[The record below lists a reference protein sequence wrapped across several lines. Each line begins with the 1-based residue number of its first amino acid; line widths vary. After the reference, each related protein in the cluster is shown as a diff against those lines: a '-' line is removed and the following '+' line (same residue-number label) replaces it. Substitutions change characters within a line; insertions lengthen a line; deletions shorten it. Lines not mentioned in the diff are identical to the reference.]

1 MIAHSHCPK
10 LRPLALAALIA
21 TLAGCAVGPDYQ
33 RPASPLPADFGKD
46 VASPQSERKAL
57 AANWWS
63 LFGDETLDQ
72 LVDTALRNNSDLRQ
86 ALARVEQAAAVA
98 READAAFLPQIDGQ
112 AGVSNS
118 QASTLSPTYSSAM
131 PRVRHSRTASLST
144 SYELDLWG
152 RVRRADEVARATLL
166 TSEYSRDAIR
176 LSVAGAVS
184 NAYLNLRALDAQLA
198 VSHDT
203 LRSREESLALIK
215 RRQAAGLSGPLEV
228 HQAEAALAAAQA
240 QFSEQTRQRTVQENQ
255 LALLTA
261 QPALKIASG
270 DLRQLPTPPLPPAG
284 LPADLIEAR
293 PDIRQ
298 AEATL
303 IGANASIGL
312 AKAGYFPKFTLTGS
326 VGSES
331 RTLSDLFLPGGG
343 TWAGGLGLLMP
354 ILDWGRTTARVDQ
367 AKALNQQSLI
377 AWENA
382 LQTAYKEVRDALVN
396 VRENSSA
403 ETAQQSREE
412 SSQKALEIARK
423 RHAAG
428 SIGYLEVLDA
438 QRTLNDAQLARI
450 NTRQARLVAAVDLFK
465 ALGGGWQAGQ

>member
-1 MIAHSHCPK
+1 MIARFH
-10 LRPLALAALIA
+10 RPLTLAIVLGAALS
-21 TLAGCAVGPDYQ
+21 GCAVGPDYQ
-33 RPASPLPADFGKD
+33 RPATPLPADFGKD
-46 VASPQSERKAL
+46 AASAQSERTAVDQR
-57 AANWWS
+57 WWT
-63 LFGDETLDQ
+63 LFNDSTLNQ
-72 LVDTALRNNSDLRQ
+72 LVDVALRNNSDLRQ

-112 AGVSNS
+112 AGISNS

-131 PRVRHSRTASLST
+131 PRVRHSRTAGLST

-198 VSHDT
+198 VSRDT
-203 LRSREESLALIK
+203 LSSREASLALIK

-228 HQAEAALAAAQA
+228 HQAEAALAASQA
-240 QFSEQTRQRTVQENQ
+240 QLSEQTRLRAVQESQ

-261 QPALKIASG
+261 QPGLTLAAA
-270 DLRQLPTPPLPPAG
+270 DLRQLPLPPLPPAG

-303 IGANASIGL
+303 IGTNASIGL

-331 RTLSDLFLPGGG
+331 RTLSDLFLPGSG

-403 ETAQQSREE
+403 EAAQQSREE
-412 SSQKALEIARK
+412 SSQKALEIARQ

-428 SIGYLEVLDA
+428 SIGYLDVLDA

-450 NTRQARLVAAVDLFK
+450 STRQARLVAAVDLFK
-465 ALGGGWQAGQ
+465 ALGGGWQGEK